1 MIFFTVNECK
11 NSSTHIS
18 RILPFLFLISIGLA
32 LASAEG
38 FTPASKQTHFSFSR
52 STIST
57 TSAAVAVANNE
68 ERSNMPTPKYA
79 WTKPTLQLALPSLLA
94 SITDPL
100 VSMMDTAYIGRLGKE
115 SLAAL
120 GVCTSIFY
128 ISFYGFLATKTATTT
143 LVASASSN
151 EEAKLVTST
160 SLQLGVVAG
169 VSVLLFLTLGGSQCL
184 AMMGIEA
191 ASDIFPHASKYL
203 STRCLSAP
211 FFLLITVAEGALR
224 GFGDTRIPLIA
235 SMATALT
242 MAILEPLLMF
252 TLGWHIRGSAAAMC
266 LSQVAGALVYSYYLR
281 KRFSSSFVEKSKDTE
296 ENSNSG
302 KSMLTKSQVLTTI
315 VKANASMILK
325 QGSLLFTWAYATK
338 SAAKLGAAQ
347 VAAHQVALSF
357 WMLFAYILDAISVSA
372 QILLSKARKQ
382 KNLDE
387 VRSVTKYM
395 TSIAFAQGLIIMLII
410 AGLTP
415 HVPSFFTSD
424 KAVISQLKIL
434 LPMLSMQ
441 QVLISLTFVTEA
453 LAAGGSQFSLLG
465 VGTALSALAAINL
478 MAKATSV
485 LEIWTRGILAMF
497 LGRFITAG
505 IGVLNVNG
513 LLPKFKS
520 IFAKKGKVNKQE

>member
-1 MIFFTVNECK
+1 M
-11 NSSTHIS
+11 
-18 RILPFLFLISIGLA
+18 ISIS
-32 LASAEG
+32 LASAEA
-38 FTPASKQTHFSFSR
+38 FTPATKTCHFSPRHLR
-52 STIST
+52 SPFIST
-57 TSAAVAVANNE
+57 ASAAAATNE
-68 ERSNMPTPKYA
+68 SMDMPKPKYA
-79 WTKPTLQLALPSLLA
+79 WTKPTLQLALPALVA
-94 SITDPL
+94 SIADPL

-151 EEAKLVTST
+151 DEAKLVTST
-160 SLQLGVVAG
+160 SLQLGVAAG
-169 VSVLLFLTLGGSQCL
+169 FAVLLILTLRGSQCL

-191 ASDIFPHASKYL
+191 TSDIFPHASKYL

-224 GFGDTRIPLIA
+224 GFGDTRIPLLA
-235 SMATALT
+235 SVTTALT
-242 MAILEPLLMF
+242 MTILEPLLMF
-252 TLGWHIRGSAAAMC
+252 TLGWHIRGSAAAMG

-281 KRFSSSFVEKSKDTE
+281 KCFSSSFVEKSNDADEK
-296 ENSNSG
+296 SG
-302 KSMLTKSQVLTTI
+302 KSMLTKSRILVTI

-338 SAAKLGAAQ
+338 SAAKFGAAQ

-357 WMLFAYILDAISVSA
+357 WMVFAYILDAVSVSA
-372 QILLSKARKQ
+372 QILLSKARKR
-382 KNLDE
+382 KSLDE

-395 TSIAFAQGLIIMLII
+395 TSVAVVQGLIITLII
-410 AGLTP
+410 AGLAP
-415 HVPSFFTSD
+415 YVPSFFTSD
-424 KAVISQLKIL
+424 EAVISQLKSL
-434 LPMLSMQ
+434 LPVLSMQ
-441 QVLISLTFVTEA
+441 QILISLTFVTEA

-465 VGTALSALAAINL
+465 VGTALSALAAISL
-478 MAKATSV
+478 MANATSV

-497 LGRFITAG
+497 LGRFAAAG
-505 IGVLNVNG
+505 IGLLNVNG

-520 IFAKKGKVNKQE
+520 IFIKRCKVNKQG